1 MSKDK
6 RQYGRVFVNTQIQI
20 AGVDHSGLQFVE
32 KGRLV
37 DVGGMGCRFLAQ
49 QKFRLG
55 DIVGIEPL
63 GPLGEKLAD
72 EFPRMFVIVWSRDKG
87 MFVEAGARCLEENE
101 LMDTAIY
108 RELCNPNV
116 IAK

>member
-1 MSKDK
+1 M
-6 RQYGRVFVNTQIQI
+6 
-20 AGVDHSGLQFVE
+20 E

-49 QKFRLG
+49 QMVRAG

-63 GPLGEKLAD
+63 GPLGENLAD
-72 EFPRMFVIVWSRDKG
+72 EFPRMFVIVWSKKNG
-87 MFVEAGARCLEENE
+87 NFVEAGARCLEENE
-101 LMDTAIY
+101 LVDRAFY
-108 RELCNPNV
+108 RELCDPIV